1 MFHGETNL
9 QATSRKEALLVF
21 FDDKEVSPR
30 VSRCC
35 LIQGI
40 SHVTNPMVPLG
51 EDKSPSSSLGMKRK
65 RTDAGLPSFLLPMQ
79 PGLVVLSRKQTSCSI
94 PLSPESSF
102 LAALSFCS
110 LEHFS

>member
-1 MFHGETNL
+1 MFNGETNL
-9 QATSRKEALLVF
+9 QATSRKEAL
-21 FDDKEVSPR
+21 FDEKEVSPR

-40 SHVTNPMVPLG
+40 AHITNPMLPLR
-51 EDKSPSSSLGMKRK
+51 EDKSSSSSLGMKRK
-65 RTDAGLPSFLLPMQ
+65 NTDAGIPSFLLPMQ
-79 PGLVVLSRKQTSCSI
+79 PGLMVLSRKQTSCSI